1 MGNYTYTKLGR
12 QYFAEKPRRYILS
25 IPVLIGILGDEREVL
40 QEAMS
45 FETAQRIKF
54 VRKYGGWYDAKKL
67 SNAVRVILEK
77 GVEGGDANKLK
88 DLVLKQMATDRGKDE
103 AWLEKVK
110 RGEAIMVVYE
120 ESDVRAIYDPTR
132 EWEYSMEKIMGID
145 EPMVTT

>member
-1 MGNYTYTKLGR
+1 M
-12 QYFAEKPRRYILS
+12 
-25 IPVLIGILGDEREVL
+25 
-40 QEAMS
+40 
-45 FETAQRIKF
+45 
-54 VRKYGGWYDAKKL
+54 
-67 SNAVRVILEK
+67 